1 MEFPA
6 NLRYT
11 KEHEW
16 ARQEGNRVVVGIT
29 DYAQKELG
37 DVVFVEL
44 PEVGTTIA
52 ATDTF
57 GVVESVKAV
66 SRSLRAG
73 RRDHR
78 RSEYH
83 SGRPTRAGECLSLWP
98 GLDGRHRS
106 RAHRRVATTP
116 DGCRISSLR
125 GARKI
130 VALAVACRIRSH
142 AATVA
147 FRRYRC
153 P

>member
-11 KEHEW
+11 KDHEW

-44 PEVGTTIA
+44 PEVGATIA

-66 SRSLRAG
+66 SDLYAPVSGTVVDTNIVLEDQPELVNASPYG
-73 RRDHR
+73 QGWMVVIEAAHVEELQQLLTAA
-78 RSEYH
+78 EYQAYVAQEK
-83 SGRPTRAGECLSLWP
+83 S
-98 GLDGRHRS
+98 S
-106 RAHRRVATTP
+106 R
-116 DGCRISSLR
+116 
-125 GARKI
+125 
-130 VALAVACRIRSH
+130 
-142 AATVA
+142 
-147 FRRYRC
+147 
-153 P
+153 

>member
-11 KEHEW
+11 KDHEW

-52 ATDTF
+52 AMDTF

-66 SRSLRAG
+66 SDLYAPVSGIVVEANTVLEDQPELVNASPYG
-73 RRDHR
+73 QGWMVVIEVTHLEELQQLLTAT
-78 RSEYH
+78 EYQ
-83 SGRPTRAGECLSLWP
+83 AY
-98 GLDGRHRS
+98 
-106 RAHRRVATTP
+106 VAQEK
-116 DGCRISSLR
+116 SS
-125 GARKI
+125 
-130 VALAVACRIRSH
+130 H
-142 AATVA
+142 
-147 FRRYRC
+147 
-153 P
+153 

>member
-44 PEVGTTIA
+44 PEVGTTIEA
-52 ATDTF
+52 MGTF

-66 SRSLRAG
+66 SDLYAPVSGTIVEANTILEDQPELVNASPYG
-73 RRDHR
+73 QGWMAAIEAANPEEFQQLLTAA
-78 RSEYH
+78 EYQAYVAQEK
-83 SGRPTRAGECLSLWP
+83 S
-98 GLDGRHRS
+98 S
-106 RAHRRVATTP
+106 R
-116 DGCRISSLR
+116 
-125 GARKI
+125 
-130 VALAVACRIRSH
+130 
-142 AATVA
+142 
-147 FRRYRC
+147 
-153 P
+153 

>member
-44 PEVGTTIA
+44 PEVGATIA
-52 ATDTF
+52 AMDTF

-66 SRSLRAG
+66 SDLYAPV
-73 RRDHR
+73 
-78 RSEYH
+78 
-83 SGRPTRAGECLSLWP
+83 SGTIVEANTVLEDQPELVNASPYGQGWMAVIEATHIEEIQQLLTAGEYQAYVAQEKS
-98 GLDGRHRS
+98 S
-106 RAHRRVATTP
+106 R
-116 DGCRISSLR
+116 
-125 GARKI
+125 
-130 VALAVACRIRSH
+130 
-142 AATVA
+142 
-147 FRRYRC
+147 
-153 P
+153 

>member
-44 PEVGTTIA
+44 PEVGTIIA

-66 SRSLRAG
+66 SDLYAPVSGTIVEANTILEDQPELVNASPYG
-73 RRDHR
+73 QGWMIIIEAAYIEELQQLLTAA
-78 RSEYH
+78 EYQ
-83 SGRPTRAGECLSLWP
+83 AYVAQEKLS
-98 GLDGRHRS
+98 R
-106 RAHRRVATTP
+106 
-116 DGCRISSLR
+116 
-125 GARKI
+125 
-130 VALAVACRIRSH
+130 
-142 AATVA
+142 
-147 FRRYRC
+147 
-153 P
+153 

>member
-52 ATDTF
+52 AMDTF

-66 SRSLRAG
+66 SDLYAPVSGTIVEANTILEDQPELVNASPYG
-73 RRDHR
+73 QGWMVVIEAAHPGELQQLLTAA
-78 RSEYH
+78 EYQAYVAQEK
-83 SGRPTRAGECLSLWP
+83 S
-98 GLDGRHRS
+98 S
-106 RAHRRVATTP
+106 R
-116 DGCRISSLR
+116 
-125 GARKI
+125 
-130 VALAVACRIRSH
+130 
-142 AATVA
+142 
-147 FRRYRC
+147 
-153 P
+153 

>member
-44 PEVGTTIA
+44 PEVGTTIEA
-52 ATDTF
+52 MGTF

-66 SRSLRAG
+66 SDLYAPV
-73 RRDHR
+73 
-78 RSEYH
+78 
-83 SGRPTRAGECLSLWP
+83 SGTIVEANTILEDQPELVNASPYGQGWMAVIEAANPEEFQQLLTAAAYQAYVAQEKS
-98 GLDGRHRS
+98 S
-106 RAHRRVATTP
+106 R
-116 DGCRISSLR
+116 
-125 GARKI
+125 
-130 VALAVACRIRSH
+130 
-142 AATVA
+142 
-147 FRRYRC
+147 
-153 P
+153 

>member
-44 PEVGTTIA
+44 PEVGTIIA

-66 SRSLRAG
+66 SDLYAPVSGTIVEANTILEDQPELVNASPYG
-73 RRDHR
+73 QGWMIVIEAAQIEELQQLLTAA
-78 RSEYH
+78 EYQ
-83 SGRPTRAGECLSLWP
+83 AYVAQEKLS
-98 GLDGRHRS
+98 R
-106 RAHRRVATTP
+106 
-116 DGCRISSLR
+116 
-125 GARKI
+125 
-130 VALAVACRIRSH
+130 
-142 AATVA
+142 
-147 FRRYRC
+147 
-153 P
+153 

>member
-44 PEVGTTIA
+44 PEVGTIIA

-66 SRSLRAG
+66 SDLYAPVSGTIVEANTILEDQPELVNASPYG
-73 RRDHR
+73 QGWMIVIEAAQIEELQQLLTAA
-78 RSEYH
+78 EYQAYVAQEK
-83 SGRPTRAGECLSLWP
+83 S
-98 GLDGRHRS
+98 S
-106 RAHRRVATTP
+106 R
-116 DGCRISSLR
+116 
-125 GARKI
+125 
-130 VALAVACRIRSH
+130 
-142 AATVA
+142 
-147 FRRYRC
+147 
-153 P
+153 

>member
-44 PEVGTTIA
+44 PEVGNTVA

-66 SRSLRAG
+66 SDLYAPVSGTIVEANTILEDQPELVNASPYG
-73 RRDHR
+73 QGWMIVIEAAHIGELQQLLTAA
-78 RSEYH
+78 EYQAYVAQEK
-83 SGRPTRAGECLSLWP
+83 S
-98 GLDGRHRS
+98 S
-106 RAHRRVATTP
+106 R
-116 DGCRISSLR
+116 
-125 GARKI
+125 
-130 VALAVACRIRSH
+130 
-142 AATVA
+142 
-147 FRRYRC
+147 
-153 P
+153 

>member
-52 ATDTF
+52 AMDTF

-66 SRSLRAG
+66 SDLYAPVSGTVVEANTVLEDQPELVNASPYG
-73 RRDHR
+73 QGWMVVIEVTHLEELQQLLTAT
-78 RSEYH
+78 EYQAYVAQEK
-83 SGRPTRAGECLSLWP
+83 S
-98 GLDGRHRS
+98 S
-106 RAHRRVATTP
+106 R
-116 DGCRISSLR
+116 
-125 GARKI
+125 
-130 VALAVACRIRSH
+130 
-142 AATVA
+142 
-147 FRRYRC
+147 
-153 P
+153 

>member
-44 PEVGTTIA
+44 PEVGATIA
-52 ATDTF
+52 VMDTF

-66 SRSLRAG
+66 SDLYAPVSGTIVEANTILEDQPELVNASPYG
-73 RRDHR
+73 QGWMAVIEATHIEELQQLLTA
-78 RSEYH
+78 SEYQAYVVQEK
-83 SGRPTRAGECLSLWP
+83 S
-98 GLDGRHRS
+98 S
-106 RAHRRVATTP
+106 R
-116 DGCRISSLR
+116 
-125 GARKI
+125 
-130 VALAVACRIRSH
+130 
-142 AATVA
+142 
-147 FRRYRC
+147 
-153 P
+153 